1 MPFIRHSELN
11 CAFFPFKDN
20 AKILKHA
27 LLISIFSEW
36 RLENPLLAMAKPK
49 LWLPG
54 ANPNPNPNPR
64 TSTSQMD
71 SSPTCPDLGFY
82 ILSDSCCGRRC
93 LGVSFSGQEP
103 REG

>member
-1 MPFIRHSELN
+1 MHFDLNFFRVALGKPIAGHAEAEIMVARGQSE
-11 CAFFPFKDN
+11 P
-20 AKILKHA
+20 
-27 LLISIFSEW
+27 
-36 RLENPLLAMAKPK
+36 
-49 LWLPG
+49 
-54 ANPNPNPNPR
+54 NPNPNPNPL

>member
-1 MPFIRHSELN
+1 MCFSMPFIRHSELN

-36 RLENPLLAMAKPK
+36 RLENPLLAMLKPK

-54 ANPNPNPNPR
+54 ANPSRIRIPIPIR
-64 TSTSQMD
+64 GHRLAKWTALRLVQT
-71 SSPTCPDLGFY
+71 
-82 ILSDSCCGRRC
+82 
-93 LGVSFSGQEP
+93 
-103 REG
+103 